1 MAFAAVRHWG
11 YHNFYSLILCIYQ
24 RERRGGGLS
33 WHAEHLD
40 TTCRGM
46 QVKTLRCNLIKQWWV
61 LEKSIL
67 PSPFLASQRWY
78 TKTPH
83 TLEVHL
89 DTSYVHLNLE
99 DPKCCISETLNV
111 ISFFPGPGLK
121 YRIWGFVG
129 SIHRYLLLGFT
140 PRKGD

>member
-1 MAFAAVRHWG
+1 MMSAW
-11 YHNFYSLILCIYQ
+11 
-24 RERRGGGLS
+24 E
-33 WHAEHLD
+33 EHIAISFS
-40 TTCRGM
+40 
-46 QVKTLRCNLIKQWWV
+46 K
-61 LEKSIL
+61 
-67 PSPFLASQRWY
+67 

-129 SIHRYLLLGFT
+129 SIHRYLLLWALLLG
-140 PRKGD
+140 KGIKADAYLSAMPDSLWRDRGPGTILICFDD